1 MAIPNQSNILMVSWY
16 QCFVPMS
23 RSVGGIALH
32 GCGFGYEVVNILG
45 VGARGVVV
53 SGNT

>member
-1 MAIPNQSNILMVSWY
+1 MAIPNHSNILMVSWY
-16 QCFVPMS
+16 QSFVS
-23 RSVGGIALH
+23 ILRSVGDIVTL
-32 GCGFGYEVVNILG
+32 GCGFGYKVVNILG